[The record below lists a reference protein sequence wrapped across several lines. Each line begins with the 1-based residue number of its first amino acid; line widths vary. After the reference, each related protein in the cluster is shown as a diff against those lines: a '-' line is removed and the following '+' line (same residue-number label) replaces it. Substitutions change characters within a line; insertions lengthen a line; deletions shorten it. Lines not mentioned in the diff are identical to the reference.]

1 MKRIIHNIQ
10 KRAIRIYVDKGLDKY
25 FAISKRPFLLS
36 INRKIRRKTT
46 PKIVNVLGHKM
57 YLDDLD
63 TLHLAINGIWEPL
76 ETNLIKNKIKEGDIV
91 LNIGANIGYY
101 TLLIARLVGS
111 NGKVFA
117 F

>member
-1 MKRIIHNIQ
+1 
-10 KRAIRIYVDKGLDKY
+10 
-25 FAISKRPFLLS
+25 LL
-36 INRKIRRKTT
+36 NRRKTT

-117 F
+117 FEPDLNNFKILKKNIEINNYKNNKKSNLIG